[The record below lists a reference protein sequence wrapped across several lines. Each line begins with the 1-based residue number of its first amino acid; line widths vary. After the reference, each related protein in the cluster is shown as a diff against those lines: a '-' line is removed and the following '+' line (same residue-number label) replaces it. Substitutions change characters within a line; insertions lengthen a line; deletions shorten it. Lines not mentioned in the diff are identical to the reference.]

1 MEQCVEETGAALEAE
16 EIWCACRWS
25 KGWLPW
31 TGQKEEY
38 LLVQGADGSWYA
50 VGLAWD
56 AKRVSFHGSDP
67 QRLAGVPDLAGRTR
81 LV

>member
-1 MEQCVEETGAALEAE
+1 MEETGAALEAE
-16 EIWCACRWS
+16 EIWCASRWS

-67 QRLAGVPDLAGRTR
+67 QRLAEVPDLAGCTR